1 MRARIKVKVDVEAI
15 GLELHK
21 KEVRRRELITERL
34 REIISEN
41 NITYQEAKKLYKKQ
55 SEASKNNYIWSCI
68 AIEMRMV

>member
-41 NITYQEAKKLYKKQ
+41 NITYQEAKKVL
-55 SEASKNNYIWSCI
+55 KNNLKWSCM
-68 AIEMRMV
+68 AREMRMV

>member
-1 MRARIKVKVDVEAI
+1 MRVRIKVKVDVEAI

-41 NITYQEAKKLYKKQ
+41 NITYQEAKKVL
-55 SEASKNNYIWSCI
+55 KNNLKWSCM
-68 AIEMRMV
+68 AREMRMV